1 MSSAIFISEM
11 EFYIYTWRVYG
22 VDMYKLVNS
31 E

>member
-11 EFYIYTWRVYG
+11 EFCIITLQVYG
-22 VDMYKLVNS
+22 VEMYKFVNS